1 MIKICSILESI
12 DIGKIFFMHHFCKII
27 QKYLVVFCV
36 LFLISSSAQSA
47 NYQINHIASG
57 LGVPW
62 GMTFHSENEILF
74 TERQGRL
81 GIINLENG
89 KVVYLSG
96 LPKILAKG
104 QGGLMDVV
112 KAPASSDNKWTY
124 FTYVKPIDD
133 KGNGET
139 TLARANISSEGVLDW
154 QDLIVTHSLFG
165 GVMFDVFGVAWGSD
179 RHFGS
184 RIAFDDNYL
193 YFSIG
198 DRGNRPNGQNLE
210 THAGSILRL
219 NFDGSI
225 PPDNPFIKDDSA
237 KNEIWSYGHRNP
249 QGLVWDSINQ
259 KLWSIEHGPRGGDE
273 LNLIKKGNNYGWPVI
288 SYGKEYASFS
298 AVGEGTHKEGME
310 QPIKFYIPSIA
321 PGSLMQYSGEAFPE
335 WRGDLFAGA
344 LALRHLNRIDLN
356 DEGEV
361 VAEERLL
368 ENLDER
374 IRALLQSPEGW
385 IYFSTDSGNIYV
397 IKP

>member
-1 MIKICSILESI
+1 MKFLCQKIHKLIIAGCALFLFPI
-12 DIGKIFFMHHFCKII
+12 DILATTY
-27 QKYLVVFCV
+27 QVTQVVT
-36 LFLISSSAQSA
+36 
-47 NYQINHIASG
+47 G
-57 LGVPW
+57 LGIPW
-62 GMTFHSENEILF
+62 GMSFQSENEILF
-74 TERQGRL
+74 TERKGRL
-81 GIINLENG
+81 GIVNIDSGEVN
-89 KVVYLSG
+89 YLSG
-96 LPKILAKG
+96 LPDIIANG
-104 QGGLMDVV
+104 QGGFMDVV
-112 KAPASSDNKWTY
+112 KPTNNEIADWTY

-139 TLARANISSEGVLDW
+139 TLARANISSKGVLDW
-154 QDLIVTHSLFG
+154 QDLMVTHSLFG
-165 GVMFDVFGVAWGSD
+165 GVIFDIIGVAWGSD

-259 KLWSIEHGPRGGDE
+259 RLWSIEHGPRGGDE
-273 LNLIKKGNNYGWPVI
+273 LNLIKRGHNYGWPVI

-310 QPIKFYIPSIA
+310 QPKKFYIPSIA

-335 WRGDLFAGA
+335 WKGDLFAGA

-385 IYFSTDSGNIYV
+385 IYFSTDSGKIYV